1 MAWIVSV
8 EPTAIGALY
17 VAELTVGVVP
27 LVV

>member
-8 EPTAIGALY
+8 EPTAIGVLY
-17 VAELTVGVVP
+17 VAELAVGGVP